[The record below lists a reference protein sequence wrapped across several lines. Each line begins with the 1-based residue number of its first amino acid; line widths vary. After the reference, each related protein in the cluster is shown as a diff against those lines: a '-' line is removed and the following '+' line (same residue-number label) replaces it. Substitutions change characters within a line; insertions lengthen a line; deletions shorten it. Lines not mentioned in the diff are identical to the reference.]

1 MYTIIVKNQTRR
13 YDTIQ
18 FVKLIYKFISWIIT
32 YVKQIITLNLI
43 MYFIS
48 YKVDLTFKERSG
60 SYYYPSN

>member
-1 MYTIIVKNQTRR
+1 MYTIIVKNQTHR
-13 YDTIQ
+13 YNTIQ

-48 YKVDLTFKERSG
+48 YKVDLTFKERYG
-60 SYYYPSN
+60 SYYHPSN